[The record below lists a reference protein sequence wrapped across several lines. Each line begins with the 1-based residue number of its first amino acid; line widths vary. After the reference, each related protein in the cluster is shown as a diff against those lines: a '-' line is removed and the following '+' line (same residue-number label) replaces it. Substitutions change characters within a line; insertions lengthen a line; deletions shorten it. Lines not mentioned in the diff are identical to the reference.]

1 MAETKKTYEYILP
14 VGAILKSSEGEYTI
28 KKVLGQGGFGITY
41 QAKGRRTG
49 DNVFHKYAIKEFF
62 VKGQCWRNAGDDT
75 MQYSP
80 AAKAEIK
87 ECLKDFKDEAIRLN
101 KICRGN
107 RYIVNVNEVFE
118 ANGTVYYVMEY
129 LEGGNLRD
137 KIRENGGGL
146 SEGVALSYIRPIA
159 EAVEYIHSRYNLLH
173 CDIKPDNI
181 MLRLDEEGQ
190 PTEPVLIDFGISV
203 HFSKKGEITT
213 THNAIGV
220 SPGYSPQEQFQ
231 GLDTLLQTRRKLN
244 EEGHADLSIVPYEM
258 DVYALGATLYYLLT
272 GLNPAPASY
281 GLEKIIEKKLSEFSI
296 SGRTK
301 NVIINAMRQPYMER
315 TKTAA
320 EFLKGF
326 EERYYLP
333 RWYVLKSPNAAYQVI
348 SGLKTETGNSLCY
361 DAVIYTGDEQS
372 SDGNATLSH
381 RYTLYEYFVKGI
393 HQRREDESVISTS
406 DFSAER
412 YRQEFFS
419 TIQREVGLVE
429 TGQYDCLDTG
439 LVVREVFQVNG
450 TVYAVILK
458 GWKKPNPVMNILR
471 KYGLGVATLA
481 NTAGKVIRDNSGIIG
496 RLLLFCILIMLLSI
510 GGYYGYNRYKEFSY
524 IQKQKQEKQHK
535 LDSIAKTKEQKHETS
550 PKENEQ
556 VVVQPEVPMQDVSKQ
571 VPLTIQL
578 KMVNTEAGKDNR
590 CYVSAVVSNPNPKAV
605 PTKIT
610 IKGSTSL
617 KTLIQNVTVP
627 AKGSATVKTY
637 FSVTTVLAGQ
647 RVTATTSD
655 GGNATLS
662 NVRLTPYDNGAVTPN
677 IPPVPAPN
685 PVQDQEY
692 AAKMALKYVNGER
705 TYENHQK
712 AYQWAQKADA
722 ATKAKVIQR
731 LKDMDFPLP

>member
-137 KIRENGGGL
+137 KIRENVGGL

-231 GLDTLLQTRRKLN
+231 GLDTILQTRRKLN

-535 LDSIAKTKEQKHETS
+535 LDSIAKIKEQKHETS

-556 VVVQPEVPMQDVSKQ
+556 VVVQPEVPKQDVSKQ

-590 CYVSAVVSNPNPKAV
+590 CYVSAVVSNPNPKTV

-662 NVRLTPYDNGAVTPN
+662 NVRLTPYDNGAVTSN
-677 IPPVPAPN
+677 ISIVPTSN